1 MKKFMSAV
9 AAFAIL
15 CSASVFAMASD
26 CPEDAKKCPA
36 KDCPAKKVEKKA
48 GKKAEMKA
56 RPRRPR
62 PQLSPE
68 VKAEMENFRKAR
80 EAYKK
85 NPTPENKAKFAELI
99 GKRFDKRLEMN
110 KKRAEAMKKA
120 VAAMEKRNAEMQ
132 ANRDAEIEKMIQ
144 NSINPP
150 KRPAKKQPAKKA
162 PAKPTPA
169 KTAPAPAP
177 AAPAQK

>member
-1 MKKFMSAV
+1 MSAV

-36 KDCPAKKVEKKA
+36 KDCPVKKAEKKA
-48 GKKAEMKA
+48 DKKAEMKA

-62 PQLSPE
+62 LQLSPE
-68 VKAEMENFRKAR
+68 AKAEMENFRKAR
-80 EAYKK
+80 NAYKA
-85 NPTPENKAKFAELI
+85 NPTPENKAKFAEFI

-144 NSINPP
+144 AAINPP
-150 KRPAKKQPAKKA
+150 KRPVKKQAPKKA
-162 PAKPTPA
+162 PVKP
-169 KTAPAPAP
+169 APAPAP